1 MRNCVFE
8 RLIGDRVYDEPPT
21 PTSGNDLR
29 QSHSGQVK
37 DPFVASCQIMDKSGL
52 NACDGGPSDGG

>member
-1 MRNCVFE
+1 MMSP
-8 RLIGDRVYDEPPT
+8 LT

-29 QSHSGQVK
+29 QNHSGQVK